1 MTKLDY
7 EEIIELSEETG
18 VTLED
23 VADEPTTP
31 EDFERVA
38 AMADAIF
45 SQSSLGT
52 RIKVAR
58 GWPAHVSARRLA
70 LLSGREREEILSH
83 LPSDLAEEITVSSG
97 RDPGHPIL

>member
-23 VADEPTTP
+23 VADEPATP
-31 EDFERVA
+31 EDLERVA
-38 AMADAIF
+38 AMADTIF
-45 SQSSLGT
+45 RQSSLET
-52 RIKVAR
+52 RIKVTR

-83 LPSDLAEEITVSSG
+83 LPSDLAEKIISLLPVAVV
-97 RDPGHPIL
+97 